1 MPSNPP
7 DADSNPRL
15 RMIGVVDCN
24 NFFVSCE
31 RVFAPKLI
39 GRPTVVLSGND
50 GCVIARSNEA
60 KAMGIAM
67 GIPFFKVKGL
77 VESGQLNALSSN
89 YALYGDMSRRVM
101 SVIRRHVP
109 QMEQYSIDECFIV
122 LPESEDDAA
131 FGRHLSQI
139 VERWTGIP
147 VSIGVAP
154 TKTLAKLASRFAKK
168 HKGYR
173 GCCLIDTPE
182 KRRRAMELT
191 DLRDVWGIGRKSVA
205 KLEQMGLHT
214 AWQFA
219 SSSRQQVK
227 QLMGVSGEE
236 TWRELNG
243 ESVLQFAVP
252 TPRKSMQSTRSFS
265 HPICTARE
273 LHTALANFCA
283 QVAEKLRKERSSA
296 RIIGIFLSTDRF
308 NPNTPFI
315 QRTAVHSFDVAT
327 ADPREF
333 SAATR
338 RLLST
343 IYTDGIPAK
352 RAGVWV
358 DGIEHAAVQRG
369 LFDNVDRDRQQR
381 LLQAMDSV
389 THKMGR
395 DSLRLASQED
405 MENFV
410 SSKLRSPS
418 YSTKL
423 SDILRVK

>member
-1 MPSNPP
+1 
-7 DADSNPRL
+7 
-15 RMIGVVDCN
+15 MIGVVDCN

-39 GRPTVVLSGND
+39 GRPAVVLSSND
-50 GCVIARSNEA
+50 GCVVARSNEA

-77 VESGQLNALSSN
+77 VESGQLCALSSN
-89 YALYGDMSRRVM
+89 YTLYGDMSRRVM

-109 QMEQYSIDECFIV
+109 EMEQYSIDECFIV
-122 LPESEDDAA
+122 LPEIEDYQA
-131 FGRHLSQI
+131 FGCRLSQI
-139 VERWTGIP
+139 VEQWTGIP
-147 VSIGVAP
+147 VSVGLAH

-173 GCCLIDTPE
+173 GCCLIDTQE
-182 KRRRAMELT
+182 KRRKALELT
-191 DLRDVWGIGRKSVA
+191 NLRDVWGIGRKSAA

-219 SSSRQQVK
+219 RSGQK
-227 QLMGVSGEE
+227 QIRKLMGVAGEE

-243 ESVLQFAVP
+243 ESVLGLTMP
-252 TPRKSMQSTRSFS
+252 TQRKSIQSTRSFNR
-265 HPICTARE
+265 PLLTTRE
-273 LHTALANFCA
+273 LHTALADFCA
-283 QVAEKLRKERSSA
+283 QVAEKLRKENACA
-296 RIIGIFLSTDRF
+296 RTVGIFFATDRF
-308 NPNTPFI
+308 NPNVPFI
-315 QRTAVHSFDVAT
+315 QRTAIHSFDVAT

-338 RLLST
+338 HLLEG
-343 IYTDGIPAK
+343 IYTDGIPTK

-358 DGIEHAAVQRG
+358 DGIEHAAIQRG
-369 LFDNVDRDRQQR
+369 LFDRVDRERQKR
-381 LLQAMDSV
+381 LLQTIDSV
-389 THKMGR
+389 KLKMGR
-395 DSLRLASQED
+395 DSLRLASQEHV
-405 MENFV
+405 ESIV
-410 SSKLRSPS
+410 SSELRSPS

>member
-1 MPSNPP
+1 
-7 DADSNPRL
+7 
-15 RMIGVVDCN
+15 MIGVVDCN

-39 GRPTVVLSGND
+39 GRPAVVLSSND
-50 GCVIARSNEA
+50 GCVVARSNEA

-77 VESGQLNALSSN
+77 VESGQLCALSSN
-89 YALYGDMSRRVM
+89 YTLYGDMSRRVM

-109 QMEQYSIDECFIV
+109 EMEQYSIDECFIV
-122 LPESEDDAA
+122 LPEIEDYQA
-131 FGRHLSQI
+131 FGCRLSQI
-139 VERWTGIP
+139 VEQWTGIP
-147 VSIGVAP
+147 VSVGLAP

-173 GCCLIDTPE
+173 GCCLIDTQE
-182 KRRRAMELT
+182 KRRKALELT
-191 DLRDVWGIGRKSVA
+191 NLRDVWGIGRKSAA

-219 SSSRQQVK
+219 RSGQK
-227 QLMGVSGEE
+227 QIRKLMGIAGEE

-243 ESVLQFAVP
+243 ESVLGLTIP
-252 TPRKSMQSTRSFS
+252 TPRKSIQSTRSFNR
-265 HPICTARE
+265 PLLTTRE
-273 LHTALANFCA
+273 LHTALADFCA
-283 QVAEKLRKERSSA
+283 QVAEKLRKENACA
-296 RIIGIFLSTDRF
+296 RTVGIFFATDRF
-308 NPNTPFI
+308 NPNVPFI

-338 RLLST
+338 GLLEG
-343 IYTDGIPAK
+343 IYTDGIPTK

-358 DGIEHAAVQRG
+358 DGIEHAAIQRG
-369 LFDNVDRDRQQR
+369 LFDRVDRERQKR
-381 LLQAMDSV
+381 LLQTIDSV
-389 THKMGR
+389 KLKMGR
-395 DSLRLASQED
+395 DSLRLASQEHV
-405 MENFV
+405 ESIV
-410 SSKLRSPS
+410 SSELRSPS

>member
-1 MPSNPP
+1 
-7 DADSNPRL
+7 
-15 RMIGVVDCN
+15 MIGVVDCN

-39 GRPTVVLSGND
+39 GRPAVVLSSND
-50 GCVIARSNEA
+50 GCVVARSNEA

-77 VESGQLNALSSN
+77 VESGQLCALSSN
-89 YALYGDMSRRVM
+89 YTLYGDMSRRVM

-109 QMEQYSIDECFIV
+109 EMEQYSIDECFIV
-122 LPESEDDAA
+122 LPEIEDYQA
-131 FGRHLSQI
+131 FGCRLSQI
-139 VERWTGIP
+139 VEQWTGIP
-147 VSIGVAP
+147 VSVGLAH

-173 GCCLIDTPE
+173 GCCLIDTQE
-182 KRRRAMELT
+182 KRRKALELT
-191 DLRDVWGIGRKSVA
+191 NLRDVWGIGRKSAA

-219 SSSRQQVK
+219 RSGQK
-227 QLMGVSGEE
+227 QIRKLMGVAGEE

-243 ESVLQFAVP
+243 ESVLGLTMP
-252 TPRKSMQSTRSFS
+252 TPRKSIQSTRSFNR
-265 HPICTARE
+265 PLLTTRE
-273 LHTALANFCA
+273 LHTALADFCA
-283 QVAEKLRKERSSA
+283 QVAEKLRKQHACA
-296 RIIGIFLSTDRF
+296 RTVGIFFATDRF
-308 NPNTPFI
+308 NPNVPLI
-315 QRTAVHSFDVAT
+315 QRTAIHSFDVAT

-338 RLLST
+338 HLLEG
-343 IYTDGIPAK
+343 IYTDGIPTK

-358 DGIEHAAVQRG
+358 DGIEHAAIQRG
-369 LFDNVDRDRQQR
+369 LFDRVDRERQKR
-381 LLQAMDSV
+381 LLQTIDSV
-389 THKMGR
+389 KLKMGR
-395 DSLRLASQED
+395 DSLRLASQEHV
-405 MENFV
+405 ESIV
-410 SSKLRSPS
+410 SSELRSPS

>member
-1 MPSNPP
+1 
-7 DADSNPRL
+7 
-15 RMIGVVDCN
+15 MIGVVDCN

-39 GRPTVVLSGND
+39 GRPAVVLSSND
-50 GCVIARSNEA
+50 GCVVARSNEA

-77 VESGQLNALSSN
+77 VESGQLCALSSN
-89 YALYGDMSRRVM
+89 YTLYGDMSRRVM

-109 QMEQYSIDECFIV
+109 EMEQYSIDECFIV
-122 LPESEDDAA
+122 LPEIEDYQA
-131 FGRHLSQI
+131 FGCRLSQI
-139 VERWTGIP
+139 VEQWTGIP
-147 VSIGVAP
+147 VSVGLAH

-173 GCCLIDTPE
+173 GCCLIDTQE
-182 KRRRAMELT
+182 KRRKALELT
-191 DLRDVWGIGRKSVA
+191 NLRDVWGIGRKSAA

-219 SSSRQQVK
+219 RSGQK
-227 QLMGVSGEE
+227 QIRKLMGVAGEE

-243 ESVLQFAVP
+243 ESVLGLTMP
-252 TPRKSMQSTRSFS
+252 TQRKSIQSTRSFNR
-265 HPICTARE
+265 PLLTTRE
-273 LHTALANFCA
+273 LHTALADFCA
-283 QVAEKLRKERSSA
+283 QVAEKLRKENACA
-296 RIIGIFLSTDRF
+296 RIVGIFFATDRF
-308 NPNTPFI
+308 NPNVPFI
-315 QRTAVHSFDVAT
+315 QRTAIHSFDVAT

-338 RLLST
+338 RLLEG
-343 IYTDGIPAK
+343 IYTDGIPTK

-358 DGIEHAAVQRG
+358 DGIEHAAIQRG
-369 LFDNVDRDRQQR
+369 LFDRVDRERQKR
-381 LLQAMDSV
+381 LLQTIDSV
-389 THKMGR
+389 KLKMGR
-395 DSLRLASQED
+395 DSLRLASQEHV
-405 MENFV
+405 ESIV
-410 SSKLRSPS
+410 SSELRSPS

>member
-1 MPSNPP
+1 
-7 DADSNPRL
+7 
-15 RMIGVVDCN
+15 MIGVVDCN

-39 GRPTVVLSGND
+39 GRPAVVLSSND
-50 GCVIARSNEA
+50 GCVVARSNEA

-77 VESGQLNALSSN
+77 VESGQLCALSSN
-89 YALYGDMSRRVM
+89 YTLYGDMSRRVM

-109 QMEQYSIDECFIV
+109 EMEQYSIDECFIV
-122 LPESEDDAA
+122 LPEIEDYQA
-131 FGRHLSQI
+131 FGCRLSQI
-139 VERWTGIP
+139 VEQWTGIP
-147 VSIGVAP
+147 VSVGLAH

-173 GCCLIDTPE
+173 GCCLIDTQE
-182 KRRRAMELT
+182 KRRKALELT
-191 DLRDVWGIGRKSVA
+191 NLRDVWGIGRKSAA

-219 SSSRQQVK
+219 RSGQK
-227 QLMGVSGEE
+227 QIRKLMGIAGEE

-243 ESVLQFAVP
+243 ESVLGLTRP
-252 TPRKSMQSTRSFS
+252 TPRKSIQSTRSFNR
-265 HPICTARE
+265 PLLTTRE
-273 LHTALANFCA
+273 LHTALADFCA
-283 QVAEKLRKERSSA
+283 QVAEKLRKENACA
-296 RIIGIFLSTDRF
+296 RTVGIFFATDRF
-308 NPNTPFI
+308 NPNVPFI
-315 QRTAVHSFDVAT
+315 QRTAIHSFDVAT

-338 RLLST
+338 RLLEG
-343 IYTDGIPAK
+343 IYTDGIPTK

-358 DGIEHAAVQRG
+358 DGIEHAAIQRG
-369 LFDNVDRDRQQR
+369 LFDRVDRERQKR
-381 LLQAMDSV
+381 LLQTIDSV
-389 THKMGR
+389 KLKMGR
-395 DSLRLASQED
+395 DSLRLASQEHV
-405 MENFV
+405 ESIV
-410 SSKLRSPS
+410 SSELRSPS

>member
-1 MPSNPP
+1 
-7 DADSNPRL
+7 
-15 RMIGVVDCN
+15 MIGVVDCN

-39 GRPTVVLSGND
+39 GRPAVVLSSND
-50 GCVIARSNEA
+50 GCVVARSNEA

-77 VESGQLNALSSN
+77 VESSQLCALSSN
-89 YALYGDMSRRVM
+89 YTLYGDMSRRVM

-109 QMEQYSIDECFIV
+109 EMEQYSIDECFIV
-122 LPESEDDAA
+122 LPEIEDYQA
-131 FGRHLSQI
+131 FGCRLSQI
-139 VERWTGIP
+139 VEQWTGIP
-147 VSIGVAP
+147 VSVGLAP

-173 GCCLIDTPE
+173 GCCLIDTQE
-182 KRRRAMELT
+182 KRRKALELT
-191 DLRDVWGIGRKSVA
+191 NLRDVWGIGRKSAA

-219 SSSRQQVK
+219 RSGQK
-227 QLMGVSGEE
+227 QIRKLMGIAGEE

-243 ESVLQFAVP
+243 ESVLGLTIP
-252 TPRKSMQSTRSFS
+252 TPRKSIQSTRSFNR
-265 HPICTARE
+265 PLLTTRE
-273 LHTALANFCA
+273 LHTALADFCT
-283 QVAEKLRKERSSA
+283 QVAEKLRKEHACA
-296 RIIGIFLSTDRF
+296 RTVGIFFATDRF
-308 NPNTPFI
+308 NPNVPLI
-315 QRTAVHSFDVAT
+315 QRTAIHSFDVAT

-338 RLLST
+338 RLLEG
-343 IYTDGIPAK
+343 IYTDGIPTK

-358 DGIEHAAVQRG
+358 DGIEHAAIQRG
-369 LFDNVDRDRQQR
+369 LFDRVDRERQKR
-381 LLQAMDSV
+381 LLQTIDSV
-389 THKMGR
+389 KLKMGR
-395 DSLRLASQED
+395 DSLRLASQEHV
-405 MENFV
+405 ESIV
-410 SSKLRSPS
+410 SSELRSPS

>member
-1 MPSNPP
+1 
-7 DADSNPRL
+7 
-15 RMIGVVDCN
+15 MIGVVDCN

-39 GRPTVVLSGND
+39 GRPAVVLSSND
-50 GCVIARSNEA
+50 GCVVARSNEA

-77 VESGQLNALSSN
+77 VESGQLCALSSN

-109 QMEQYSIDECFIV
+109 EMEQYSIDECFIV
-122 LPESEDDAA
+122 LPEIEDYQA
-131 FGRHLSQI
+131 FGCRLSQI
-139 VERWTGIP
+139 VEQWTGIP
-147 VSIGVAP
+147 VSEGTAP

-173 GCCLIDTPE
+173 GCCLIDTQE
-182 KRRRAMELT
+182 KRRKALELT
-191 DLRDVWGIGRKSVA
+191 NLRDVWGIGRKSAA

-219 SSSRQQVK
+219 RSGQK
-227 QLMGVSGEE
+227 QIRKLMGIAGEE

-243 ESVLQFAVP
+243 ESVLGLTMP
-252 TPRKSMQSTRSFS
+252 TQRKSIQSTRSFNR
-265 HPICTARE
+265 PLLTTRE
-273 LHTALANFCA
+273 LHTALADFCA
-283 QVAEKLRKERSSA
+283 QVAEKLRKENACA
-296 RIIGIFLSTDRF
+296 RTVGIFFATDRF
-308 NPNTPFI
+308 NPNVPFI
-315 QRTAVHSFDVAT
+315 QRTAIHSFDVAT

-338 RLLST
+338 GLLEG
-343 IYTDGIPAK
+343 IYTDGIPTK

-358 DGIEHAAVQRG
+358 DGIEHAAIQRG
-369 LFDNVDRDRQQR
+369 LFDRVDRERQKR
-381 LLQAMDSV
+381 LLQTIDSV
-389 THKMGR
+389 KLKMGR
-395 DSLRLASQED
+395 DSLRLASQEHV
-405 MENFV
+405 ESIV
-410 SSKLRSPS
+410 SSELRSPS

>member
-1 MPSNPP
+1 
-7 DADSNPRL
+7 
-15 RMIGVVDCN
+15 MIGVVDCN

-39 GRPTVVLSGND
+39 GRPAVVLSSND
-50 GCVIARSNEA
+50 GCVVARSNEA

-77 VESGQLNALSSN
+77 VESGQLCALSSN
-89 YALYGDMSRRVM
+89 YTLYGDMSRRVM

-109 QMEQYSIDECFIV
+109 EMEQYSIDECFIV
-122 LPESEDDAA
+122 LPEIEDYQA
-131 FGRHLSQI
+131 FGCRLSQI
-139 VERWTGIP
+139 VEQWTGIP
-147 VSIGVAP
+147 VSVGLAH

-173 GCCLIDTPE
+173 GCCLIDTQE
-182 KRRRAMELT
+182 KRRKALELT
-191 DLRDVWGIGRKSVA
+191 NLRDVWGIGRKSAA

-219 SSSRQQVK
+219 RSGQK
-227 QLMGVSGEE
+227 QIRKLMGVAGEE

-243 ESVLQFAVP
+243 ESVLGLTMP
-252 TPRKSMQSTRSFS
+252 TQRKSIQSTRSFNR
-265 HPICTARE
+265 PLLTTRE
-273 LHTALANFCA
+273 LHTALADFCA
-283 QVAEKLRKERSSA
+283 QVAEKLRKENACA
-296 RIIGIFLSTDRF
+296 RTVGIFFATDRF
-308 NPNTPFI
+308 NPNVPFI
-315 QRTAVHSFDVAT
+315 QRTAIHSFDVAT

-338 RLLST
+338 RLLEG
-343 IYTDGIPAK
+343 IYTDGIPTK

-358 DGIEHAAVQRG
+358 DGIEHAAIQRG
-369 LFDNVDRDRQQR
+369 LFDRVDRERQKR
-381 LLQAMDSV
+381 LLQTIDSV
-389 THKMGR
+389 KLKMGR
-395 DSLRLASQED
+395 DSLRLASQEHV
-405 MENFV
+405 ESIV
-410 SSKLRSPS
+410 SSELRSPS

>member
-1 MPSNPP
+1 
-7 DADSNPRL
+7 
-15 RMIGVVDCN
+15 MIGVVDCN

-39 GRPTVVLSGND
+39 GRPAVVLSSND
-50 GCVIARSNEA
+50 GCVVARSNEA

-77 VESGQLNALSSN
+77 VESGQLCALSSN
-89 YALYGDMSRRVM
+89 YTLYGDMSRRVM

-109 QMEQYSIDECFIV
+109 EMEQYSIDECFIV
-122 LPESEDDAA
+122 LPEIEDYQA
-131 FGRHLSQI
+131 FGSRLSQI
-139 VERWTGIP
+139 VEQWTGIP
-147 VSIGVAP
+147 VSVGLAP

-173 GCCLIDTPE
+173 GCCLIDTQE
-182 KRRRAMELT
+182 KRRKALELT
-191 DLRDVWGIGRKSVA
+191 NLRDVWGIGRKSAA

-219 SSSRQQVK
+219 RSGQK
-227 QLMGVSGEE
+227 QIRKLMGIAGEE

-243 ESVLQFAVP
+243 ESVLGLTIP
-252 TPRKSMQSTRSFS
+252 TPRKSIQSTRSFNR
-265 HPICTARE
+265 PLLTTRE
-273 LHTALANFCA
+273 LHTALADFFA
-283 QVAEKLRKERSSA
+283 QVAEKLRKENACA
-296 RIIGIFLSTDRF
+296 RTVGIFFATDRF
-308 NPNTPFI
+308 NPNVPFI
-315 QRTAVHSFDVAT
+315 QRTAIHSFDVAT

-338 RLLST
+338 RLLEG
-343 IYTDGIPAK
+343 IYTDGIPTK

-358 DGIEHAAVQRG
+358 DGIEHAAIQRG
-369 LFDNVDRDRQQR
+369 LFDRVDRERQKR
-381 LLQAMDSV
+381 LLQTIDSV
-389 THKMGR
+389 KLKMGR
-395 DSLRLASQED
+395 DSLRLASQEHV
-405 MENFV
+405 ESIV
-410 SSKLRSPS
+410 SSELRSPS

>member
-1 MPSNPP
+1 
-7 DADSNPRL
+7 
-15 RMIGVVDCN
+15 MIGVVDCN

-39 GRPTVVLSGND
+39 GRPAVVLSSND
-50 GCVIARSNEA
+50 GCVVARSNEA

-77 VESGQLNALSSN
+77 VESGQLCALSSN
-89 YALYGDMSRRVM
+89 YTLYGDMSRRVM

-109 QMEQYSIDECFIV
+109 EMEQYSIDECFIV
-122 LPESEDDAA
+122 LPEIEDYQA
-131 FGRHLSQI
+131 FGCRLSQI
-139 VERWTGIP
+139 VEQWTGIP
-147 VSIGVAP
+147 LSVGLAP

-173 GCCLIDTPE
+173 GCCLIDTQE
-182 KRRRAMELT
+182 KRRKALELT
-191 DLRDVWGIGRKSVA
+191 NLRDVWGIGRKSAA

-219 SSSRQQVK
+219 RSGQK
-227 QLMGVSGEE
+227 QIRKLMGIAGEE

-243 ESVLQFAVP
+243 ESVLGLTIP
-252 TPRKSMQSTRSFS
+252 TPRKSIQSTRSFNR
-265 HPICTARE
+265 PLLTTRE
-273 LHTALANFCA
+273 LHTALADFCA
-283 QVAEKLRKERSSA
+283 QVAEKLRKENACA
-296 RIIGIFLSTDRF
+296 RTVGIFFATDRF
-308 NPNTPFI
+308 NPNVPFI
-315 QRTAVHSFDVAT
+315 QRTAIHSFDVAT

-338 RLLST
+338 RLLEG
-343 IYTDGIPAK
+343 IYTDGIPTK

-358 DGIEHAAVQRG
+358 DGIEHAAIQRG
-369 LFDNVDRDRQQR
+369 LFDRVDRERQKR
-381 LLQAMDSV
+381 LLQTIDSV
-389 THKMGR
+389 KLKMGR
-395 DSLRLASQED
+395 DSLRLASQEHV
-405 MENFV
+405 ESIV
-410 SSKLRSPS
+410 SSELRSPS

>member
-1 MPSNPP
+1 
-7 DADSNPRL
+7 
-15 RMIGVVDCN
+15 MIGVVDCN

-39 GRPTVVLSGND
+39 GRPAVVLSSND
-50 GCVIARSNEA
+50 GCVVARSNEA

-77 VESGQLNALSSN
+77 VESGQLCALSSN

-109 QMEQYSIDECFIV
+109 EMEQYSIDECFIV
-122 LPESEDDAA
+122 LPEIEDYQA
-131 FGRHLSQI
+131 FGCRLSQI
-139 VERWTGIP
+139 VEQWTGIP
-147 VSIGVAP
+147 VSVGLAP

-173 GCCLIDTPE
+173 GCCLIDTQE
-182 KRRRAMELT
+182 KRRKALELT
-191 DLRDVWGIGRKSVA
+191 NLRDVWGIGRKSAA

-219 SSSRQQVK
+219 RSGQK
-227 QLMGVSGEE
+227 QIRKLMGVAGEE

-243 ESVLQFAVP
+243 ESVLGLTMP
-252 TPRKSMQSTRSFS
+252 TQRKSIQSTRSFNR
-265 HPICTARE
+265 PLLTTRE
-273 LHTALANFCA
+273 LHTALADFCA
-283 QVAEKLRKERSSA
+283 QVAEKLRKENACA
-296 RIIGIFLSTDRF
+296 RTVGIFFATDRF
-308 NPNTPFI
+308 NPNVPFI
-315 QRTAVHSFDVAT
+315 QRTAIHSFDVAT

-338 RLLST
+338 RLLEG
-343 IYTDGIPAK
+343 IYTDGIPTK

-358 DGIEHAAVQRG
+358 DGIEHAAIQRG
-369 LFDNVDRDRQQR
+369 LFDRVDRERQKR
-381 LLQAMDSV
+381 LLQTIDSV
-389 THKMGR
+389 KLKMGR
-395 DSLRLASQED
+395 DSLRLASQEHVASI
-405 MENFV
+405 V
-410 SSKLRSPS
+410 SSELRSPS

>member
-1 MPSNPP
+1 
-7 DADSNPRL
+7 
-15 RMIGVVDCN
+15 MIGVVDCN

-39 GRPTVVLSGND
+39 GRPAVVLSSND
-50 GCVIARSNEA
+50 GCVVARSNEA

-77 VESGQLNALSSN
+77 VESGQLCALSSN

-109 QMEQYSIDECFIV
+109 EMEQYSIDECFIV
-122 LPESEDDAA
+122 LPEIEDYQA
-131 FGRHLSQI
+131 FGCRLSQI
-139 VERWTGIP
+139 VEQWTGIP
-147 VSIGVAP
+147 VSVGLAP

-173 GCCLIDTPE
+173 GCCLIDTQE
-182 KRRRAMELT
+182 KRRKALELT
-191 DLRDVWGIGRKSVA
+191 NLRDVWGIGRKSAA

-219 SSSRQQVK
+219 RSGQK
-227 QLMGVSGEE
+227 QIRKLMGVAGEE

-243 ESVLQFAVP
+243 ESVLGLTMP
-252 TPRKSMQSTRSFS
+252 TPRKSIQSTRSFNR
-265 HPICTARE
+265 PLLTTRE
-273 LHTALANFCA
+273 LHTALADFCA
-283 QVAEKLRKERSSA
+283 QVAEKLRKENACA
-296 RIIGIFLSTDRF
+296 RTVGIFFATDRF
-308 NPNTPFI
+308 NPNIPFI
-315 QRTAVHSFDVAT
+315 QRTAIHSFDVAT

-338 RLLST
+338 GLLEG
-343 IYTDGIPAK
+343 IYTDGIPTK

-358 DGIEHAAVQRG
+358 DGIEHAAIQCG
-369 LFDNVDRDRQQR
+369 LFDRVDRERQKR
-381 LLQAMDSV
+381 LLQTIDSV
-389 THKMGR
+389 KLKMGR
-395 DSLRLASQED
+395 DSLRLASQEHV
-405 MENFV
+405 ESIV
-410 SSKLRSPS
+410 SSELRSPS

>member
-1 MPSNPP
+1 
-7 DADSNPRL
+7 
-15 RMIGVVDCN
+15 MIGVVDCN

-39 GRPTVVLSGND
+39 GRPAVVLSSND
-50 GCVIARSNEA
+50 GCVVARSNEA

-77 VESGQLNALSSN
+77 VESGQLCALSSN

-109 QMEQYSIDECFIV
+109 DMEQYSIDECFIV
-122 LPESEDDAA
+122 LPEIEDYQA
-131 FGRHLSQI
+131 FGCRLSQI
-139 VERWTGIP
+139 VEQWTGIP
-147 VSIGVAP
+147 VSVGLAP

-173 GCCLIDTPE
+173 GCCLIDTQE
-182 KRRRAMELT
+182 KRRKALELT
-191 DLRDVWGIGRKSVA
+191 NLRDVWGIGRKSAA

-219 SSSRQQVK
+219 CSGQK
-227 QLMGVSGEE
+227 QIRKLMGVAGEE

-243 ESVLQFAVP
+243 ESVLGLTMP
-252 TPRKSMQSTRSFS
+252 TQRKSIQSTRSFNR
-265 HPICTARE
+265 PLLTTRE
-273 LHTALANFCA
+273 LHTALADFCA
-283 QVAEKLRKERSSA
+283 QVAEKLRKENACA
-296 RIIGIFLSTDRF
+296 RTVGIFFATDRF
-308 NPNTPFI
+308 NPNVPFI
-315 QRTAVHSFDVAT
+315 QRTAIHSFDVAT

-338 RLLST
+338 GLLEG
-343 IYTDGIPAK
+343 IYTDGIPTK

-358 DGIEHAAVQRG
+358 DGIEHAAIQRG
-369 LFDNVDRDRQQR
+369 LFDRVDRERQKR
-381 LLQAMDSV
+381 LLQTIDSV
-389 THKMGR
+389 KLKMGR
-395 DSLRLASQED
+395 DSLRLASQEHV
-405 MENFV
+405 ESIV
-410 SSKLRSPS
+410 SSELRSPS

>member
-1 MPSNPP
+1 
-7 DADSNPRL
+7 
-15 RMIGVVDCN
+15 MIGVVDCN

-39 GRPTVVLSGND
+39 GRPAVVLSSND
-50 GCVIARSNEA
+50 GCVVARSNEA

-77 VESGQLNALSSN
+77 VESGQLCALSSN

-109 QMEQYSIDECFIV
+109 EMEQYSIDECFIV
-122 LPESEDDAA
+122 LPEIEDYQA
-131 FGRHLSQI
+131 FGCRLSQI
-139 VERWTGIP
+139 VEQWTGIP
-147 VSIGVAP
+147 VSVGLAP

-173 GCCLIDTPE
+173 GCCLIDTQE
-182 KRRRAMELT
+182 KRRKALELT
-191 DLRDVWGIGRKSVA
+191 NLRDVWGIGRKSAA

-219 SSSRQQVK
+219 RSGQK
-227 QLMGVSGEE
+227 QIRKLMGVAGEE

-243 ESVLQFAVP
+243 ESVLGLTMP
-252 TPRKSMQSTRSFS
+252 TQRKSIQSTRSFNR
-265 HPICTARE
+265 PLLTTRE
-273 LHTALANFCA
+273 LHTALADFCA
-283 QVAEKLRKERSSA
+283 QVAEKLRKENACA
-296 RIIGIFLSTDRF
+296 RTVGIFFATDRF
-308 NPNTPFI
+308 NPNVPFM
-315 QRTAVHSFDVAT
+315 QRTAIHSFDVAT

-338 RLLST
+338 GLLEG
-343 IYTDGIPAK
+343 IYTDGIPTK

-358 DGIEHAAVQRG
+358 DGIEHAAIQRG
-369 LFDNVDRDRQQR
+369 LFDRVDRERQKR
-381 LLQAMDSV
+381 LLQTIDSV
-389 THKMGR
+389 KLKMGR
-395 DSLRLASQED
+395 DSLRLASQEHV
-405 MENFV
+405 ESIV
-410 SSKLRSPS
+410 SSELRSPS

>member
-1 MPSNPP
+1 
-7 DADSNPRL
+7 
-15 RMIGVVDCN
+15 MIGVVDCN

-39 GRPTVVLSGND
+39 GRPAVVLSSND
-50 GCVIARSNEA
+50 GCVVARSNEA

-77 VESGQLNALSSN
+77 VESGQLCALSSN
-89 YALYGDMSRRVM
+89 YTLYGDMSRRVM

-109 QMEQYSIDECFIV
+109 EMEQYSIDECFIV
-122 LPESEDDAA
+122 LPEIEDYQA
-131 FGRHLSQI
+131 FGSRLSQI
-139 VERWTGIP
+139 VEQWTGIP
-147 VSIGVAP
+147 VSVGLAP

-173 GCCLIDTPE
+173 GCCLIDTQE
-182 KRRRAMELT
+182 KRRKALELT
-191 DLRDVWGIGRKSVA
+191 NLRDVWGIGRKSAA

-219 SSSRQQVK
+219 RSGQK
-227 QLMGVSGEE
+227 QIRKLMGIAGEE

-243 ESVLQFAVP
+243 ESVLGLTIP
-252 TPRKSMQSTRSFS
+252 TPRKSIQSTRSFNR
-265 HPICTARE
+265 PLLTTRE
-273 LHTALANFCA
+273 LHTALADFCA
-283 QVAEKLRKERSSA
+283 QVAEKLRKENACA
-296 RIIGIFLSTDRF
+296 RTVGIFFATDRF
-308 NPNTPFI
+308 NPNVPFI

-338 RLLST
+338 GLLEG
-343 IYTDGIPAK
+343 IYTDGIPTK

-358 DGIEHAAVQRG
+358 DGIEHAAIQRG
-369 LFDNVDRDRQQR
+369 LFDRVDRERQKR
-381 LLQAMDSV
+381 LLQTIDSV
-389 THKMGR
+389 KLKMGR
-395 DSLRLASQED
+395 DSLRLASQEHV
-405 MENFV
+405 ESIV
-410 SSKLRSPS
+410 SSELRSPS

>member
-1 MPSNPP
+1 
-7 DADSNPRL
+7 
-15 RMIGVVDCN
+15 MIGVVDCN

-39 GRPTVVLSGND
+39 GRPAVVLSSND
-50 GCVIARSNEA
+50 GCVVARSNEA

-77 VESGQLNALSSN
+77 VESGQLCALSSN

-109 QMEQYSIDECFIV
+109 EMEQYSIDECFIV
-122 LPESEDDAA
+122 LPEIENYQA
-131 FGRHLSQI
+131 FGCRLSQI
-139 VERWTGIP
+139 VEQWTGIP
-147 VSIGVAP
+147 VSVGLAP

-168 HKGYR
+168 YKGYR
-173 GCCLIDTPE
+173 GCCLIDTQE
-182 KRRRAMELT
+182 KRRKALELT
-191 DLRDVWGIGRKSVA
+191 NLRDVWGIGRKSAA

-219 SSSRQQVK
+219 RSGQK
-227 QLMGVSGEE
+227 QIRKLMGVAGEE

-243 ESVLQFAVP
+243 ESVLGLTMP
-252 TPRKSMQSTRSFS
+252 TQRKSIQSTRSFNR
-265 HPICTARE
+265 PLLTTRE
-273 LHTALANFCA
+273 LHTALADFCA
-283 QVAEKLRKERSSA
+283 QVAEKLRKENACA
-296 RIIGIFLSTDRF
+296 RTVGIFFATDRF
-308 NPNTPFI
+308 NPNVPFM
-315 QRTAVHSFDVAT
+315 QRTAIHSFDVAT

-338 RLLST
+338 GLLEG
-343 IYTDGIPAK
+343 IYTDGIPTK

-358 DGIEHAAVQRG
+358 DGIEHAAIQRG
-369 LFDNVDRDRQQR
+369 LFDRVDRERQKR
-381 LLQAMDSV
+381 LLQTIDSV
-389 THKMGR
+389 KLKMGR
-395 DSLRLASQED
+395 DSLRLASQEHV
-405 MENFV
+405 ESIV
-410 SSKLRSPS
+410 SSELRSPS

>member
-1 MPSNPP
+1 
-7 DADSNPRL
+7 
-15 RMIGVVDCN
+15 MIGVVDCN

-39 GRPTVVLSGND
+39 GRPAVVLSSND
-50 GCVIARSNEA
+50 GCVVARSNEA

-77 VESGQLNALSSN
+77 VESGQLCALSSN
-89 YALYGDMSRRVM
+89 YTLYGDMSRRVM

-109 QMEQYSIDECFIV
+109 EMEQYSIDECFIV
-122 LPESEDDAA
+122 LPEIEDYQA
-131 FGRHLSQI
+131 FGCRLSQI
-139 VERWTGIP
+139 VEQWTGIP
-147 VSIGVAP
+147 VSVGLAH

-173 GCCLIDTPE
+173 GCCLIDTQE
-182 KRRRAMELT
+182 KRRKALELT
-191 DLRDVWGIGRKSVA
+191 NLRDVWGIGRKSAA

-219 SSSRQQVK
+219 RSEQK
-227 QLMGVSGEE
+227 QIRKLMGVAGEE

-243 ESVLQFAVP
+243 ESVLGLTMP
-252 TPRKSMQSTRSFS
+252 TQRKSIQSTRSFNR
-265 HPICTARE
+265 PLLTTRE
-273 LHTALANFCA
+273 LHTALADFCA
-283 QVAEKLRKERSSA
+283 QVAEKLRKENACA
-296 RIIGIFLSTDRF
+296 RTVGIFFATDRF
-308 NPNTPFI
+308 NPNVPFI
-315 QRTAVHSFDVAT
+315 QRTAIHSFDVAT

-338 RLLST
+338 HLLEG
-343 IYTDGIPAK
+343 IYTDGIPTK

-358 DGIEHAAVQRG
+358 DGIEHAAIQRG
-369 LFDNVDRDRQQR
+369 LFDRVDRERQKR
-381 LLQAMDSV
+381 LLQTIDSV
-389 THKMGR
+389 KLKMGR
-395 DSLRLASQED
+395 DSLRLASQEHV
-405 MENFV
+405 ESIV
-410 SSKLRSPS
+410 SSELRSPS

>member
-1 MPSNPP
+1 
-7 DADSNPRL
+7 
-15 RMIGVVDCN
+15 MIGVVDCN

-39 GRPTVVLSGND
+39 GRPAVVLSSND
-50 GCVIARSNEA
+50 GCVVARSNEA

-77 VESGQLNALSSN
+77 VESGQLCALSSN
-89 YALYGDMSRRVM
+89 YTLYGDMSRRVM

-109 QMEQYSIDECFIV
+109 EMEQYSIDECFIV
-122 LPESEDDAA
+122 LPEIEDYQA
-131 FGRHLSQI
+131 FGSRLSQI
-139 VERWTGIP
+139 VEQWTGIP
-147 VSIGVAP
+147 VSVGLAP

-173 GCCLIDTPE
+173 GCCLIDTQE
-182 KRRRAMELT
+182 KRRKALELT
-191 DLRDVWGIGRKSVA
+191 NLRDVWGIGRKSAA

-219 SSSRQQVK
+219 RSGQKQVRK
-227 QLMGVSGEE
+227 LMGIAGEE

-243 ESVLQFAVP
+243 ESVLGLTIP
-252 TPRKSMQSTRSFS
+252 TPRKSIQSTRSFNR
-265 HPICTARE
+265 PLLTTRE
-273 LHTALANFCA
+273 LHTALADFCA
-283 QVAEKLRKERSSA
+283 QVAEKLRKENACA
-296 RIIGIFLSTDRF
+296 RTVGIFFATDRF
-308 NPNTPFI
+308 NPNVPFI
-315 QRTAVHSFDVAT
+315 QRTAIHSFDVAT

-338 RLLST
+338 RLLEG
-343 IYTDGIPAK
+343 IYTDGIPTK

-358 DGIEHAAVQRG
+358 DGIEHAAIQRG
-369 LFDNVDRDRQQR
+369 LFDRVDRERQKR
-381 LLQAMDSV
+381 LLQTIDSV
-389 THKMGR
+389 KLKMGR
-395 DSLRLASQED
+395 DSLRLASQEHV
-405 MENFV
+405 ESIV
-410 SSKLRSPS
+410 SSELRSPS

>member
-1 MPSNPP
+1 
-7 DADSNPRL
+7 
-15 RMIGVVDCN
+15 MIGVVDCN

-39 GRPTVVLSGND
+39 GRPAVVLSSND
-50 GCVIARSNEA
+50 GCVVARSNEA

-77 VESGQLNALSSN
+77 VESGQLCALSSN

-109 QMEQYSIDECFIV
+109 EMEQYSIDECFIV
-122 LPESEDDAA
+122 LPEIEDYQA
-131 FGRHLSQI
+131 FGCRLSQI
-139 VERWTGIP
+139 VEQWTGIP
-147 VSIGVAP
+147 VSVGLAP

-173 GCCLIDTPE
+173 GCCLIDTQE
-182 KRRRAMELT
+182 KRRKALELT
-191 DLRDVWGIGRKSVA
+191 NLRDVWGIGRKSAA

-219 SSSRQQVK
+219 RSGQK
-227 QLMGVSGEE
+227 QIRKLMGVAGEE

-243 ESVLQFAVP
+243 ESVLGLTMP
-252 TPRKSMQSTRSFS
+252 TQRKSIQSTRSFNR
-265 HPICTARE
+265 PLLTTRE
-273 LHTALANFCA
+273 LHTALADFCA
-283 QVAEKLRKERSSA
+283 QVAEKLRKEHACA
-296 RIIGIFLSTDRF
+296 RTVGIFFATDRF
-308 NPNTPFI
+308 NPNVPFI
-315 QRTAVHSFDVAT
+315 QRTAIHSFDVAT

-338 RLLST
+338 GLLEG
-343 IYTDGIPAK
+343 IYTDGIPTK

-358 DGIEHAAVQRG
+358 DGIEHAAIQRG
-369 LFDNVDRDRQQR
+369 LFDRVDRERQKR
-381 LLQAMDSV
+381 LLQTIDSV
-389 THKMGR
+389 KLKMGR
-395 DSLRLASQED
+395 DSLRLASQEHV
-405 MENFV
+405 ESIV
-410 SSKLRSPS
+410 SSELRSPS

>member
-1 MPSNPP
+1 
-7 DADSNPRL
+7 
-15 RMIGVVDCN
+15 MIGVVDCN

-39 GRPTVVLSGND
+39 GRPAVVLSSND
-50 GCVIARSNEA
+50 GCVVARSNEA

-77 VESGQLNALSSN
+77 VESGQLCALSSN

-109 QMEQYSIDECFIV
+109 EMEQYSIDECFIV
-122 LPESEDDAA
+122 LPEIEDYQA
-131 FGRHLSQI
+131 FGCRLSQI
-139 VERWTGIP
+139 VEQWTGIP
-147 VSIGVAP
+147 VSVGLAP

-173 GCCLIDTPE
+173 GCCLIDTQE
-182 KRRRAMELT
+182 KRRKALELT
-191 DLRDVWGIGRKSVA
+191 NLRDVWGIGRKSAA

-219 SSSRQQVK
+219 CSGQK
-227 QLMGVSGEE
+227 QIRKLMGVAGEE

-243 ESVLQFAVP
+243 ESVLGLTMP
-252 TPRKSMQSTRSFS
+252 TQRKSIQSTRSFNR
-265 HPICTARE
+265 PLLTTRE
-273 LHTALANFCA
+273 LHTALADFCA
-283 QVAEKLRKERSSA
+283 QVAEKLRKENACA
-296 RIIGIFLSTDRF
+296 RTVGIFFATDRF
-308 NPNTPFI
+308 NPNVPFI
-315 QRTAVHSFDVAT
+315 QRTAIHSFDVAT

-338 RLLST
+338 RLLEG
-343 IYTDGIPAK
+343 IYTDGIPTK

-358 DGIEHAAVQRG
+358 DGIEHAAIQRS
-369 LFDNVDRDRQQR
+369 LFDRVDRERQKR
-381 LLQAMDSV
+381 LLQTIDSV
-389 THKMGR
+389 KLKMGR
-395 DSLRLASQED
+395 DSLRLASQEHV
-405 MENFV
+405 ESIV
-410 SSKLRSPS
+410 SSELRSPS

>member
-1 MPSNPP
+1 
-7 DADSNPRL
+7 
-15 RMIGVVDCN
+15 MIGVVDCN

-39 GRPTVVLSGND
+39 GRPAVVLSSND
-50 GCVIARSNEA
+50 GCVVARSNEA

-77 VESGQLNALSSN
+77 VESGQLCALSSN

-109 QMEQYSIDECFIV
+109 EMEQYSIDECFIV
-122 LPESEDDAA
+122 LPEIEDYQA
-131 FGRHLSQI
+131 FGCRLSQI
-139 VERWTGIP
+139 VEQWTGIP
-147 VSIGVAP
+147 VSVGLAP

-173 GCCLIDTPE
+173 GCCLIDTQE
-182 KRRRAMELT
+182 KRRKALELT
-191 DLRDVWGIGRKSVA
+191 NLRDVWGIGRKSAA

-219 SSSRQQVK
+219 RSGQK
-227 QLMGVSGEE
+227 QIRKLMGVGGEE

-243 ESVLQFAVP
+243 ESVLGLTMP
-252 TPRKSMQSTRSFS
+252 TQRKSIQSTRSFNR
-265 HPICTARE
+265 PLLTTRE
-273 LHTALANFCA
+273 LHTALADFCA
-283 QVAEKLRKERSSA
+283 QVAEKLRKENACA
-296 RIIGIFLSTDRF
+296 RTVGIFFATDRF
-308 NPNTPFI
+308 NPNVPFM
-315 QRTAVHSFDVAT
+315 QRTAIHSFDVAT

-338 RLLST
+338 GLLEG
-343 IYTDGIPAK
+343 IYTDGIPTK

-358 DGIEHAAVQRG
+358 DGIEHAAIQRG
-369 LFDNVDRDRQQR
+369 LFDRVDRERQKR
-381 LLQAMDSV
+381 LLQTIDSV
-389 THKMGR
+389 KLKMGR
-395 DSLRLASQED
+395 DSLRLASQEHV
-405 MENFV
+405 ESIV
-410 SSKLRSPS
+410 SSELRSPS

>member
-1 MPSNPP
+1 
-7 DADSNPRL
+7 
-15 RMIGVVDCN
+15 MIGVVDCN

-39 GRPTVVLSGND
+39 GRPAVVLSSND
-50 GCVIARSNEA
+50 GCVVARSNEA

-77 VESGQLNALSSN
+77 VESGQLCALSSN

-109 QMEQYSIDECFIV
+109 DMEQYSIDECFIV
-122 LPESEDDAA
+122 LPEIEDYQA
-131 FGRHLSQI
+131 FGCRLSQI
-139 VERWTGIP
+139 VEQWTGIP
-147 VSIGVAP
+147 VSVGLAP

-173 GCCLIDTPE
+173 GCCLIDTQE
-182 KRRRAMELT
+182 KRRKALELT
-191 DLRDVWGIGRKSVA
+191 NLRDVWGIGRKSAA

-219 SSSRQQVK
+219 YSGQK
-227 QLMGVSGEE
+227 QIRKLMGVAGEE

-243 ESVLQFAVP
+243 ESVLGLTMP
-252 TPRKSMQSTRSFS
+252 TQRKSIQSTRSFNR
-265 HPICTARE
+265 PLLTTRE
-273 LHTALANFCA
+273 LHTALADFCA
-283 QVAEKLRKERSSA
+283 QVAEKLRKENACA
-296 RIIGIFLSTDRF
+296 RTVGIFFATDRF
-308 NPNTPFI
+308 NPNVPFI
-315 QRTAVHSFDVAT
+315 QRTAIHSFDVAT

-338 RLLST
+338 GLLEG
-343 IYTDGIPAK
+343 IYTDGIPTK

-358 DGIEHAAVQRG
+358 DGIEHAAIQRG
-369 LFDNVDRDRQQR
+369 LFDRVDRERQKR
-381 LLQAMDSV
+381 LLQTIDSV
-389 THKMGR
+389 KLKMGR
-395 DSLRLASQED
+395 DSLRLASQEHV
-405 MENFV
+405 ESIV
-410 SSKLRSPS
+410 SSELRSPS

>member
-1 MPSNPP
+1 
-7 DADSNPRL
+7 
-15 RMIGVVDCN
+15 MIGVVDCN

-39 GRPTVVLSGND
+39 GRPAVVLSSND
-50 GCVIARSNEA
+50 GCVVARSNEA

-77 VESGQLNALSSN
+77 VESGQLCALSSN

-109 QMEQYSIDECFIV
+109 EMEQYSIDECFIV
-122 LPESEDDAA
+122 LPEIEDYQA
-131 FGRHLSQI
+131 FGCRLSQI
-139 VERWTGIP
+139 VEQWTGIP
-147 VSIGVAP
+147 VSVGLAP

-173 GCCLIDTPE
+173 GCCLIDTQE
-182 KRRRAMELT
+182 KRRKALELT
-191 DLRDVWGIGRKSVA
+191 NLRDVWGIGRKSAA

-219 SSSRQQVK
+219 RSGQK
-227 QLMGVSGEE
+227 QIRKLMGVAGEE

-243 ESVLQFAVP
+243 ESVLGLTMP
-252 TPRKSMQSTRSFS
+252 TQRKSIQSTRSFNR
-265 HPICTARE
+265 PLLTTRE
-273 LHTALANFCA
+273 LHTALADFCA
-283 QVAEKLRKERSSA
+283 QVAEKLRKEHACA
-296 RIIGIFLSTDRF
+296 RTVGIFFATDRF
-308 NPNTPFI
+308 NPNVPLI
-315 QRTAVHSFDVAT
+315 QRTAIHSFDVAT

-338 RLLST
+338 GLLED
-343 IYTDGIPAK
+343 IYTDGIPTK

-358 DGIEHAAVQRG
+358 DGIEHAAIQRG
-369 LFDNVDRDRQQR
+369 LFDRVDRERQKR
-381 LLQAMDSV
+381 LLQTIDSV
-389 THKMGR
+389 KLKMGR
-395 DSLRLASQED
+395 DSLRLASQEHV
-405 MENFV
+405 ESIV
-410 SSKLRSPS
+410 SSELRSPS

>member
-1 MPSNPP
+1 
-7 DADSNPRL
+7 
-15 RMIGVVDCN
+15 MIGVVDCN

-39 GRPTVVLSGND
+39 GRPAVVLSSND
-50 GCVIARSNEA
+50 GCVVARSNEA

-77 VESGQLNALSSN
+77 VESGQLCALSSN
-89 YALYGDMSRRVM
+89 YTLYGDMSRRVM

-109 QMEQYSIDECFIV
+109 EMEQYSIDECFIV
-122 LPESEDDAA
+122 LPEIEDYQA
-131 FGRHLSQI
+131 FGCRLSQI
-139 VERWTGIP
+139 VEQWTGIP
-147 VSIGVAP
+147 VSVGLAP

-173 GCCLIDTPE
+173 GCCLIDTQE
-182 KRRRAMELT
+182 KRRKALELT
-191 DLRDVWGIGRKSVA
+191 NLRDVWGIGRKSAA

-219 SSSRQQVK
+219 RSGQK
-227 QLMGVSGEE
+227 QIRKLMGVAGEE

-243 ESVLQFAVP
+243 ESVLGLTMT
-252 TPRKSMQSTRSFS
+252 TPRKSIQSTRSFNR
-265 HPICTARE
+265 PLLTTRE
-273 LHTALANFCA
+273 LHTALADFCA
-283 QVAEKLRKERSSA
+283 QVAEKLRKENACA
-296 RIIGIFLSTDRF
+296 RTVGIFFATDRF
-308 NPNTPFI
+308 NPNVPFI
-315 QRTAVHSFDVAT
+315 QRTAIHSFDVAT

-338 RLLST
+338 GLLEG
-343 IYTDGIPAK
+343 IYTDGIPTK

-358 DGIEHAAVQRG
+358 DGIEHAAIQHG
-369 LFDNVDRDRQQR
+369 LFDRVDRERQKR
-381 LLQAMDSV
+381 LLQTIDSV
-389 THKMGR
+389 KLKMGR
-395 DSLRLASQED
+395 DSLRLASQEHV
-405 MENFV
+405 ESIV
-410 SSKLRSPS
+410 SSELRSPS

>member
-1 MPSNPP
+1 
-7 DADSNPRL
+7 
-15 RMIGVVDCN
+15 MIGVVDCN

-39 GRPTVVLSGND
+39 GRPAVVLSSND
-50 GCVIARSNEA
+50 GCVVARSNEA

-77 VESGQLNALSSN
+77 VESGQLCALSSN
-89 YALYGDMSRRVM
+89 YTLYGDMSRRVM

-109 QMEQYSIDECFIV
+109 EMEQYSIDECFIV
-122 LPESEDDAA
+122 LPEIEDYQA
-131 FGRHLSQI
+131 FGCRLSQI
-139 VERWTGIP
+139 VEQWTGIP
-147 VSIGVAP
+147 VSVGLAP

-173 GCCLIDTPE
+173 GCCLIDTQE
-182 KRRRAMELT
+182 KRRKALELT
-191 DLRDVWGIGRKSVA
+191 NLRDVWGIGRKSAA

-219 SSSRQQVK
+219 RSGQK
-227 QLMGVSGEE
+227 QIRKLMGIAGEE

-243 ESVLQFAVP
+243 ESVLGLTIS
-252 TPRKSMQSTRSFS
+252 TPRKSIQSTRSFNR
-265 HPICTARE
+265 PLLTTRE
-273 LHTALANFCA
+273 LHTALADFCA
-283 QVAEKLRKERSSA
+283 QVAEKLRKENACA
-296 RIIGIFLSTDRF
+296 RTVGIFFATDRF
-308 NPNTPFI
+308 NPNVPFI
-315 QRTAVHSFDVAT
+315 QRTAIHSFDVAT

-338 RLLST
+338 GLLEG
-343 IYTDGIPAK
+343 IYTDGIPTK

-358 DGIEHAAVQRG
+358 DGIEHAAIQRG
-369 LFDNVDRDRQQR
+369 LFDRVDRERQKR
-381 LLQAMDSV
+381 LLQTIDSV
-389 THKMGR
+389 KLKMGR
-395 DSLRLASQED
+395 DSLRLASQEHV
-405 MENFV
+405 ESIV
-410 SSKLRSPS
+410 SSELRSPS

>member
-1 MPSNPP
+1 
-7 DADSNPRL
+7 
-15 RMIGVVDCN
+15 MIGVVDCN

-39 GRPTVVLSGND
+39 GRPAVVLSSND
-50 GCVIARSNEA
+50 GCVVARSNEA

-77 VESGQLNALSSN
+77 VESGQLCALSSN

-109 QMEQYSIDECFIV
+109 EMEQYSIDECFIV
-122 LPESEDDAA
+122 LPEIEDYQA
-131 FGRHLSQI
+131 FGCRLSQI
-139 VERWTGIP
+139 VEQWTGIP
-147 VSIGVAP
+147 VSVGLAH

-173 GCCLIDTPE
+173 GCCLIDTQE
-182 KRRRAMELT
+182 KRRKALELT
-191 DLRDVWGIGRKSVA
+191 NLRDVWGIGRKSAA

-219 SSSRQQVK
+219 RSGQK
-227 QLMGVSGEE
+227 QIRKLMGVAGEE

-243 ESVLQFAVP
+243 ESVLGLTMP
-252 TPRKSMQSTRSFS
+252 TQRKSIQSTRSFNR
-265 HPICTARE
+265 PLLTTRE
-273 LHTALANFCA
+273 LHTALADFCA
-283 QVAEKLRKERSSA
+283 QVAEKLRKENACA
-296 RIIGIFLSTDRF
+296 RTVGIFFATDRF
-308 NPNTPFI
+308 NPNVPFI

-338 RLLST
+338 GLLEG
-343 IYTDGIPAK
+343 IYTDGIPTK

-358 DGIEHAAVQRG
+358 DGIEHAAIQRG
-369 LFDNVDRDRQQR
+369 LFDRVDRERQKR
-381 LLQAMDSV
+381 LLQTIDSV
-389 THKMGR
+389 KLKMGR
-395 DSLRLASQED
+395 DSLRLASQEHV
-405 MENFV
+405 ESIV
-410 SSKLRSPS
+410 SSELRSPS

>member
-1 MPSNPP
+1 
-7 DADSNPRL
+7 
-15 RMIGVVDCN
+15 MIGVVDCN

-39 GRPTVVLSGND
+39 GRPAVVLSSND
-50 GCVIARSNEA
+50 GCVVARSNEA

-77 VESGQLNALSSN
+77 VESGQLCALSSN
-89 YALYGDMSRRVM
+89 YTLYGDMSRRVM

-109 QMEQYSIDECFIV
+109 EMEQYSIDECFIV
-122 LPESEDDAA
+122 LPEIEDYQA
-131 FGRHLSQI
+131 FGCRLSQI
-139 VERWTGIP
+139 VEQWTGIP
-147 VSIGVAP
+147 VSVGLAP

-173 GCCLIDTPE
+173 GCCLIDTQE
-182 KRRRAMELT
+182 KRRKALELT
-191 DLRDVWGIGRKSVA
+191 NLRDVWGIGRKSAA

-219 SSSRQQVK
+219 RSGQK
-227 QLMGVSGEE
+227 QIRKLMGIAGEE

-243 ESVLQFAVP
+243 ESVLGLTIP
-252 TPRKSMQSTRSFS
+252 TPRKSIQSTRSFNR
-265 HPICTARE
+265 PLLTTRE
-273 LHTALANFCA
+273 LHTALADFCA
-283 QVAEKLRKERSSA
+283 QVAEKLRKENACA
-296 RIIGIFLSTDRF
+296 RTVGIFFATDRF
-308 NPNTPFI
+308 NPNVPFI
-315 QRTAVHSFDVAT
+315 QRTAIHSFDVAT

-338 RLLST
+338 GLLEG
-343 IYTDGIPAK
+343 IYTDGIPTK

-358 DGIEHAAVQRG
+358 DGIEHAAIQHG
-369 LFDNVDRDRQQR
+369 LFDRVDRERQKR
-381 LLQAMDSV
+381 LLQTIDSV
-389 THKMGR
+389 KLKMGR
-395 DSLRLASQED
+395 DSLRLASQEHV
-405 MENFV
+405 ESIV
-410 SSKLRSPS
+410 SSELRSPS

>member
-1 MPSNPP
+1 
-7 DADSNPRL
+7 
-15 RMIGVVDCN
+15 MIGVVDCN

-39 GRPTVVLSGND
+39 GRPAVVLSSND
-50 GCVIARSNEA
+50 GCVVARSNEA

-77 VESGQLNALSSN
+77 VESGQLCALSSN
-89 YALYGDMSRRVM
+89 YTLYGDMSRRVM

-109 QMEQYSIDECFIV
+109 EMEQYSIDECFIV
-122 LPESEDDAA
+122 LPEIEDYQA
-131 FGRHLSQI
+131 FGCRLSQI
-139 VERWTGIP
+139 VEQWTGIP
-147 VSIGVAP
+147 VSVGLAH

-173 GCCLIDTPE
+173 GCCLIDTQE
-182 KRRRAMELT
+182 KRRKALELT
-191 DLRDVWGIGRKSVA
+191 NLRDVWGIGRKSAA

-219 SSSRQQVK
+219 RSGQK
-227 QLMGVSGEE
+227 QIRKLMGIAGEE

-243 ESVLQFAVP
+243 ESVLGLTTS
-252 TPRKSMQSTRSFS
+252 TPRKSIQSTRSFNR
-265 HPICTARE
+265 PLLTTRE
-273 LHTALANFCA
+273 LHTALADFCA
-283 QVAEKLRKERSSA
+283 QVAEKLRKENACA
-296 RIIGIFLSTDRF
+296 RTVGIFFATDRF
-308 NPNTPFI
+308 NPNGPFI
-315 QRTAVHSFDVAT
+315 QRTAIHSFDVAT

-338 RLLST
+338 RLLEG
-343 IYTDGIPAK
+343 IYTDGIPTK

-358 DGIEHAAVQRG
+358 DGIEHAAIQRG
-369 LFDNVDRDRQQR
+369 LFDHVDRERQKR
-381 LLQAMDSV
+381 LLQTIDSV
-389 THKMGR
+389 KLKMGR
-395 DSLRLASQED
+395 DSLRLASQEHV
-405 MENFV
+405 ESIV
-410 SSKLRSPS
+410 SSELRSPS

>member
-1 MPSNPP
+1 
-7 DADSNPRL
+7 
-15 RMIGVVDCN
+15 MIGVVDCN

-39 GRPTVVLSGND
+39 GRPAVVLSSND
-50 GCVIARSNEA
+50 GCVVARSNEA

-77 VESGQLNALSSN
+77 VESGQLCALSSN
-89 YALYGDMSRRVM
+89 YTLYGDMSRRVM

-109 QMEQYSIDECFIV
+109 EMEQYSIDECFIV
-122 LPESEDDAA
+122 LPEIEDYQA
-131 FGRHLSQI
+131 FGSRLSQI
-139 VERWTGIP
+139 VEQWTGIP
-147 VSIGVAP
+147 VSVGLAH

-173 GCCLIDTPE
+173 GCCLIDTQE
-182 KRRRAMELT
+182 KRRKALELT
-191 DLRDVWGIGRKSVA
+191 NLRDVWGIGRKSAA

-219 SSSRQQVK
+219 HSGQK
-227 QLMGVSGEE
+227 QIRKLMGVAGEE

-243 ESVLQFAVP
+243 ESVLGLTIP
-252 TPRKSMQSTRSFS
+252 TPRKSIQSTRSFNR
-265 HPICTARE
+265 PLLTTRE
-273 LHTALANFCA
+273 LHTALADFCA
-283 QVAEKLRKERSSA
+283 QVAEKLRKENACA
-296 RIIGIFLSTDRF
+296 RTVGIFFATDRF
-308 NPNTPFI
+308 NPNVPFI
-315 QRTAVHSFDVAT
+315 QRTAIHSFDVAT

-338 RLLST
+338 RLLEG
-343 IYTDGIPAK
+343 IYTDGIPTK

-358 DGIEHAAVQRG
+358 DGIEHAAIQRG
-369 LFDNVDRDRQQR
+369 LFDRVDRERQKR
-381 LLQAMDSV
+381 LLQTIDSV
-389 THKMGR
+389 KLKMGR
-395 DSLRLASQED
+395 DSLRLASQEHV
-405 MENFV
+405 ESIV
-410 SSKLRSPS
+410 SSELRSPS

>member
-1 MPSNPP
+1 
-7 DADSNPRL
+7 
-15 RMIGVVDCN
+15 MIGVVDCN

-39 GRPTVVLSGND
+39 GRPTVVLSSND
-50 GCVIARSNEA
+50 GCVVARSNEA

-77 VESGQLNALSSN
+77 VESGQLCALSSN

-109 QMEQYSIDECFIV
+109 EMEQYSIDECFIV
-122 LPESEDDAA
+122 LPEIEDYQA
-131 FGRHLSQI
+131 FGCRLSQI
-139 VERWTGIP
+139 VEQWTGIP
-147 VSIGVAP
+147 VSVGLAP

-173 GCCLIDTPE
+173 GCCLIDTQE
-182 KRRRAMELT
+182 KRRKALELT
-191 DLRDVWGIGRKSVA
+191 NLRDVWGIGRKSAA

-219 SSSRQQVK
+219 RSGQK
-227 QLMGVSGEE
+227 QIRKLMGVAGEE

-243 ESVLQFAVP
+243 ESVLGLTMP
-252 TPRKSMQSTRSFS
+252 TQRKSIQSTRSFNR
-265 HPICTARE
+265 PLLTTRE
-273 LHTALANFCA
+273 LHTALADFCA
-283 QVAEKLRKERSSA
+283 QVAEKLRKENACA
-296 RIIGIFLSTDRF
+296 RTVGIFFATDRF
-308 NPNTPFI
+308 NPNVPFI
-315 QRTAVHSFDVAT
+315 QRTAIHSFDVAT

-338 RLLST
+338 RLLEG
-343 IYTDGIPAK
+343 IYTDGIPTK

-358 DGIEHAAVQRG
+358 DGIEHAAIQRG
-369 LFDNVDRDRQQR
+369 LFDRVDRERQKR
-381 LLQAMDSV
+381 LLQTIDSV
-389 THKMGR
+389 KLKMGR
-395 DSLRLASQED
+395 DSLRLASQEHV
-405 MENFV
+405 ESIV
-410 SSKLRSPS
+410 SSELRSPS

>member
-1 MPSNPP
+1 
-7 DADSNPRL
+7 
-15 RMIGVVDCN
+15 MIGVVDCN

-39 GRPTVVLSGND
+39 GRPAVVLSSND
-50 GCVIARSNEA
+50 GCVVARSNEA

-77 VESGQLNALSSN
+77 VESGQLCALSSN

-109 QMEQYSIDECFIV
+109 EMEQYSIDECFIV
-122 LPESEDDAA
+122 LPEIEDYQA
-131 FGRHLSQI
+131 FGCRLSQI
-139 VERWTGIP
+139 VEQWTGIP
-147 VSIGVAP
+147 VSVGLAP

-173 GCCLIDTPE
+173 GCCLIDTQE
-182 KRRRAMELT
+182 KRRKALELT
-191 DLRDVWGIGRKSVA
+191 NLRDVWGIGRKSAA

-219 SSSRQQVK
+219 RSEQK
-227 QLMGVSGEE
+227 QIRKLMGVAGEE

-243 ESVLQFAVP
+243 ESVLGLTMP
-252 TPRKSMQSTRSFS
+252 TQRKSIQSTRSFNR
-265 HPICTARE
+265 PLLTTRE
-273 LHTALANFCA
+273 LHTALADFCA
-283 QVAEKLRKERSSA
+283 QVAEKLRKENACA
-296 RIIGIFLSTDRF
+296 RTVGIFFATDRF
-308 NPNTPFI
+308 NPNVPFI
-315 QRTAVHSFDVAT
+315 QRTAIHSFDVAT

-338 RLLST
+338 HLLEG
-343 IYTDGIPAK
+343 IYTDGIPTK

-358 DGIEHAAVQRG
+358 DGIEHAAIQRG
-369 LFDNVDRDRQQR
+369 LFDRVDRERQKR
-381 LLQAMDSV
+381 LLQTIDSV
-389 THKMGR
+389 KLKMGR
-395 DSLRLASQED
+395 DSLRLASQEHV
-405 MENFV
+405 ESIV
-410 SSKLRSPS
+410 SSELRSPS

>member
-1 MPSNPP
+1 
-7 DADSNPRL
+7 
-15 RMIGVVDCN
+15 MIGVVDCN

-39 GRPTVVLSGND
+39 GRPAVVLSSND
-50 GCVIARSNEA
+50 GCVVARSNEA

-77 VESGQLNALSSN
+77 VESGQLCALSSN
-89 YALYGDMSRRVM
+89 YTLYGDMSRRVM

-109 QMEQYSIDECFIV
+109 EMEQYSIDECFIV
-122 LPESEDDAA
+122 LPEIEDYQA
-131 FGRHLSQI
+131 FGSRLSQI
-139 VERWTGIP
+139 VEQWTGIP
-147 VSIGVAP
+147 VSVGLAP

-173 GCCLIDTPE
+173 GCCLIDTQE
-182 KRRRAMELT
+182 KRRKALELT
-191 DLRDVWGIGRKSVA
+191 NLRDVWGIGRKSAA

-219 SSSRQQVK
+219 RSGQK
-227 QLMGVSGEE
+227 QIRKLMGVAGEE

-243 ESVLQFAVP
+243 ESVLGLTMP
-252 TPRKSMQSTRSFS
+252 TQRKSIQSTRSFNR
-265 HPICTARE
+265 PLLTTRE
-273 LHTALANFCA
+273 LHTALADFCA
-283 QVAEKLRKERSSA
+283 QVAEKLRKENACA
-296 RIIGIFLSTDRF
+296 RTVGIFFATDRF
-308 NPNTPFI
+308 NPNVPFI
-315 QRTAVHSFDVAT
+315 QRTAIHSFDVAT

-338 RLLST
+338 RLLEG
-343 IYTDGIPAK
+343 IYTDGIPTK

-358 DGIEHAAVQRG
+358 DGIEHAAIQRG
-369 LFDNVDRDRQQR
+369 LFDRVDRERQKR
-381 LLQAMDSV
+381 LLQTIDSV
-389 THKMGR
+389 KLKMGR
-395 DSLRLASQED
+395 DSLRLASQEHV
-405 MENFV
+405 ESIV
-410 SSKLRSPS
+410 SSELRSPS

>member
-1 MPSNPP
+1 
-7 DADSNPRL
+7 
-15 RMIGVVDCN
+15 MIGVVDCN

-39 GRPTVVLSGND
+39 GRPAVVLSSND
-50 GCVIARSNEA
+50 GCVVARSNEA

-77 VESGQLNALSSN
+77 VESGQLCALSSN
-89 YALYGDMSRRVM
+89 YTLYGDMSRRVM

-109 QMEQYSIDECFIV
+109 EMEQYSIDECFIV
-122 LPESEDDAA
+122 LPEIEDYQT
-131 FGRHLSQI
+131 FGCRLSQI
-139 VERWTGIP
+139 VEQWTGIP
-147 VSIGVAP
+147 VSVGLAP

-173 GCCLIDTPE
+173 GCCLIDTQE
-182 KRRRAMELT
+182 KRRKALELT
-191 DLRDVWGIGRKSVA
+191 NLRDVWGIGRKSAA

-219 SSSRQQVK
+219 RSGQK
-227 QLMGVSGEE
+227 QIRKLMGVAGEE

-243 ESVLQFAVP
+243 ESVLGLTIP
-252 TPRKSMQSTRSFS
+252 TPRKSIQSTRSFNR
-265 HPICTARE
+265 PLLTTRE
-273 LHTALANFCA
+273 LHTALADFCA
-283 QVAEKLRKERSSA
+283 QVAEKLRKENACA
-296 RIIGIFLSTDRF
+296 RTVGIFFATDRF
-308 NPNTPFI
+308 NPNVPFI
-315 QRTAVHSFDVAT
+315 QRTAIHSFDVAT

-338 RLLST
+338 GLLEG
-343 IYTDGIPAK
+343 IYTDGIPTK

-358 DGIEHAAVQRG
+358 DGIEHAAIQRG
-369 LFDNVDRDRQQR
+369 LFDRVDRERQKR
-381 LLQAMDSV
+381 LLQTIDSV
-389 THKMGR
+389 KLKMGR
-395 DSLRLASQED
+395 DSLRLASQEHV
-405 MENFV
+405 ESIV
-410 SSKLRSPS
+410 SSELRSPS

>member
-1 MPSNPP
+1 
-7 DADSNPRL
+7 
-15 RMIGVVDCN
+15 MIGVVDCN

-39 GRPTVVLSGND
+39 GRPAVVLSSND
-50 GCVIARSNEA
+50 GCVVARSNEA

-77 VESGQLNALSSN
+77 VESGQLCALSSN
-89 YALYGDMSRRVM
+89 YTLYGDMSRRVM

-109 QMEQYSIDECFIV
+109 EMEQYSIDECFIV
-122 LPESEDDAA
+122 LPEIEDYQT
-131 FGRHLSQI
+131 FGCRLSQI
-139 VERWTGIP
+139 VEQWTGIP
-147 VSIGVAP
+147 VSVGLAP

-173 GCCLIDTPE
+173 GCCLIDTQE
-182 KRRRAMELT
+182 KRRKALELT
-191 DLRDVWGIGRKSVA
+191 NLRDVWGIGRKSAA

-219 SSSRQQVK
+219 RSGQK
-227 QLMGVSGEE
+227 QIRKLMGVAGEE

-243 ESVLQFAVP
+243 ESVLGLTIP
-252 TPRKSMQSTRSFS
+252 TPRKSIQSTRSFNR
-265 HPICTARE
+265 PLLTTRE
-273 LHTALANFCA
+273 LHTALADFCA
-283 QVAEKLRKERSSA
+283 QVAEKLRKENACA
-296 RIIGIFLSTDRF
+296 RTVGIFFATDRF
-308 NPNTPFI
+308 NPNVPFI
-315 QRTAVHSFDVAT
+315 QRTAIHSFDVAT

-338 RLLST
+338 RLLEG
-343 IYTDGIPAK
+343 IYTDGIPTK

-358 DGIEHAAVQRG
+358 DGIEHAAIQRG
-369 LFDNVDRDRQQR
+369 LFDRVDRERQKR
-381 LLQAMDSV
+381 LLQTIDSV
-389 THKMGR
+389 KLKMGR
-395 DSLRLASQED
+395 DSLRLASQEHV
-405 MENFV
+405 ESIV
-410 SSKLRSPS
+410 SSELRSPS

>member
-1 MPSNPP
+1 
-7 DADSNPRL
+7 
-15 RMIGVVDCN
+15 MIGVVDCN

-252 TPRKSMQSTRSFS
+252 TPRKSIQSTRSFS

-315 QRTAVHSFDVAT
+315 QHTAVHSFDVAT

>member
-1 MPSNPP
+1 
-7 DADSNPRL
+7 
-15 RMIGVVDCN
+15 MIGVVDCN

-39 GRPTVVLSGND
+39 GRPAVVLSSND
-50 GCVIARSNEA
+50 GCVVARSNEA

-77 VESGQLNALSSN
+77 VESGQLCALSSN
-89 YALYGDMSRRVM
+89 YTLYGDMSRRVM

-109 QMEQYSIDECFIV
+109 EMEQYSIDECFIV
-122 LPESEDDAA
+122 LPEIEDYQA
-131 FGRHLSQI
+131 FGCRLSQI
-139 VERWTGIP
+139 VEQWTGIP
-147 VSIGVAP
+147 VSVGLAP

-173 GCCLIDTPE
+173 GCCLIDTQE
-182 KRRRAMELT
+182 KRRKALELT
-191 DLRDVWGIGRKSVA
+191 NLRDVWGIGRKSAA

-219 SSSRQQVK
+219 RSGQK
-227 QLMGVSGEE
+227 QIRKLMGIAGEE

-243 ESVLQFAVP
+243 ESVLGLTMP
-252 TPRKSMQSTRSFS
+252 TPRKSIQSTRSFNR
-265 HPICTARE
+265 PLLTTRE
-273 LHTALANFCA
+273 LHTALADFCA
-283 QVAEKLRKERSSA
+283 QVAEKLRKQHACA
-296 RIIGIFLSTDRF
+296 RTVGIFFATDRF
-308 NPNTPFI
+308 NPNVPLI
-315 QRTAVHSFDVAT
+315 QRTAIHSFDVAT

-338 RLLST
+338 HLLEG
-343 IYTDGIPAK
+343 IYTDGIPTK

-358 DGIEHAAVQRG
+358 DGIEHAAIQRG
-369 LFDNVDRDRQQR
+369 LFDRVDRERQKR
-381 LLQAMDSV
+381 LLQTIDSV
-389 THKMGR
+389 KLKMGR
-395 DSLRLASQED
+395 DSLRLASQEHV
-405 MENFV
+405 ESIV
-410 SSKLRSPS
+410 SSELRSPS

>member
-1 MPSNPP
+1 
-7 DADSNPRL
+7 
-15 RMIGVVDCN
+15 MIGVVDCN

-39 GRPTVVLSGND
+39 GRPAVVLSSND
-50 GCVIARSNEA
+50 GCVVARSNEA

-77 VESGQLNALSSN
+77 VESGQLCALSSN
-89 YALYGDMSRRVM
+89 YTLYGDMSRRVM

-109 QMEQYSIDECFIV
+109 EMEQYSIDECFIV
-122 LPESEDDAA
+122 LPEIEDYQA
-131 FGRHLSQI
+131 FGCRLSQI
-139 VERWTGIP
+139 VEQWTGIP
-147 VSIGVAP
+147 VSVGLAH

-173 GCCLIDTPE
+173 GCCLIDTQE
-182 KRRRAMELT
+182 KRRKALELT
-191 DLRDVWGIGRKSVA
+191 NLRDVWGIGRKSAA

-219 SSSRQQVK
+219 RSGQK
-227 QLMGVSGEE
+227 QIRKLMGIAGEE

-243 ESVLQFAVP
+243 ESVLGLTMP
-252 TPRKSMQSTRSFS
+252 TPRKSIQSTRSFNR
-265 HPICTARE
+265 PLLTTRE
-273 LHTALANFCA
+273 LHTALADFCA
-283 QVAEKLRKERSSA
+283 QVAEKLRKQHACA
-296 RIIGIFLSTDRF
+296 RTVGIFFATDRF
-308 NPNTPFI
+308 NPNVPLI
-315 QRTAVHSFDVAT
+315 QRTAIHSFDVAT

-338 RLLST
+338 HLLEG
-343 IYTDGIPAK
+343 IYTDGIPTK

-358 DGIEHAAVQRG
+358 DGIEHAAIQRG
-369 LFDNVDRDRQQR
+369 LFDRVDRERQKR
-381 LLQAMDSV
+381 LLQTIDSV
-389 THKMGR
+389 KLKMGR
-395 DSLRLASQED
+395 DSLRLASQEHV
-405 MENFV
+405 ESIV
-410 SSKLRSPS
+410 SSELRSPS

>member
-1 MPSNPP
+1 
-7 DADSNPRL
+7 
-15 RMIGVVDCN
+15 MIGVVDCN

-39 GRPTVVLSGND
+39 GRPAVVLSSND
-50 GCVIARSNEA
+50 GCVVARSNEA

-77 VESGQLNALSSN
+77 VESGQLCALSSN

-109 QMEQYSIDECFIV
+109 EMEQYSIDECFIV
-122 LPESEDDAA
+122 LPEIEDYQA
-131 FGRHLSQI
+131 FGCRLSQI
-139 VERWTGIP
+139 VEQWTGIP
-147 VSIGVAP
+147 VSVGLAP

-173 GCCLIDTPE
+173 GCCLIDTQE
-182 KRRRAMELT
+182 KRRKALELT
-191 DLRDVWGIGRKSVA
+191 NLRDVWGIGRKSAA

-219 SSSRQQVK
+219 RSEQK
-227 QLMGVSGEE
+227 QIRKLMGVAGEE

-243 ESVLQFAVP
+243 ESVLGLTMP
-252 TPRKSMQSTRSFS
+252 TQRKSIQSTRSFNR
-265 HPICTARE
+265 PLLTTRE
-273 LHTALANFCA
+273 LHTALADFCA
-283 QVAEKLRKERSSA
+283 QVAEKLRKEHACA
-296 RIIGIFLSTDRF
+296 RTVGIFFATDRF
-308 NPNTPFI
+308 NPNVPFI
-315 QRTAVHSFDVAT
+315 QRTAIHSFDVAT

-338 RLLST
+338 RLLEG
-343 IYTDGIPAK
+343 IYTDGIPTK

-358 DGIEHAAVQRG
+358 DGIEHAAIQRG
-369 LFDNVDRDRQQR
+369 LFDRVDRERQKR
-381 LLQAMDSV
+381 LLQTIDSV
-389 THKMGR
+389 KLKMGR
-395 DSLRLASQED
+395 DSLRLASQEHV
-405 MENFV
+405 ESIV
-410 SSKLRSPS
+410 SSELRSPS

>member
-1 MPSNPP
+1 
-7 DADSNPRL
+7 
-15 RMIGVVDCN
+15 MIGVVDCN

-39 GRPTVVLSGND
+39 GRPAVVLSSND
-50 GCVIARSNEA
+50 GCVVARSNEA

-77 VESGQLNALSSN
+77 VESGQLCALSSN
-89 YALYGDMSRRVM
+89 YTLYGDMSRRVM

-109 QMEQYSIDECFIV
+109 EMEQYSIDECFIV
-122 LPESEDDAA
+122 LPEIEDYQAL
-131 FGRHLSQI
+131 GCRLSQI
-139 VERWTGIP
+139 VEQWTGIP
-147 VSIGVAP
+147 VSVGLAP

-173 GCCLIDTPE
+173 GCCLIDTQE
-182 KRRRAMELT
+182 KRRKALELT
-191 DLRDVWGIGRKSVA
+191 NLRDVWGIGRKSAA

-219 SSSRQQVK
+219 RSGQK
-227 QLMGVSGEE
+227 QIRKLMGVAGEE

-243 ESVLQFAVP
+243 ESVLGLTMP
-252 TPRKSMQSTRSFS
+252 TQRKSIQSTRSFNR
-265 HPICTARE
+265 PLLTTRE
-273 LHTALANFCA
+273 LHTALADFCA
-283 QVAEKLRKERSSA
+283 QVAEKLRKENACA
-296 RIIGIFLSTDRF
+296 RTVGIFFATDRF
-308 NPNTPFI
+308 NPNVPFI
-315 QRTAVHSFDVAT
+315 QRTAIHSFDVAT

-338 RLLST
+338 RLLEG
-343 IYTDGIPAK
+343 IYTDGIPTK

-358 DGIEHAAVQRG
+358 DGIEHAAIQRG
-369 LFDNVDRDRQQR
+369 LFDRVDRERQKR
-381 LLQAMDSV
+381 LLQTIDSV
-389 THKMGR
+389 KLKMGR
-395 DSLRLASQED
+395 DSLRLASQEHV
-405 MENFV
+405 ESIV
-410 SSKLRSPS
+410 SSELRSPS